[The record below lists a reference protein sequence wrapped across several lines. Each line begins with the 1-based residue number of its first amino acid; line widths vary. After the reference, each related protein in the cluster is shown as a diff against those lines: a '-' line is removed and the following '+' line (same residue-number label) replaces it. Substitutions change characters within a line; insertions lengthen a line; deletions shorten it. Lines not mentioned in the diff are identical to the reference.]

1 MQGQT
6 KIQERLRGIQ
16 TLIHEIDDARQTSEN
31 GISKLSQNST
41 PSTIKQAI
49 QDAEKEE
56 VNFYC
61 YAENLI

>member
-16 TLIHEIDDARQTSEN
+16 SLIHDIEEARNTSETTIN
-31 GISKLSQNST
+31 KLSQNNN

-49 QDAEKEE
+49 QEAEKEE
-56 VNFYC
+56 VKKGSYHQ
-61 YAENLI
+61 